1 MSAGRPEGGL
11 AAPVTEMNARKG
23 QDMRAEH
30 TGRLLRGIVL
40 QQALWVGLAGM
51 AIAGIVSALILWLA
65 KLAYVPI
72 ALSPLIV
79 GGCLGLVLMVAIAS
93 GLIAL
98 GQLSKA
104 DPAALLR

>member
-1 MSAGRPEGGL
+1 MTVKYVLQAKGSEVATISPDATL
-11 AAPVTEMNARKG
+11 TELVDAL
-23 QDMRAEH
+23 AEH
-30 TGRLLRGIVL
+30 GIGAMV
-40 QQALWVGLAGM
+40 VSSDGET
-51 AIAGIVSALILWLA
+51 IAGIVSALILWLA